1 MMGMGFGGFG
11 LILMILFW
19 VLVVAGALWL
29 VSRLFPQPSGQPSP
43 PMNNDQKPPSSSP
56 LEILKQRYARGE
68 ITKSEY
74 LEMRNVL
81 RNDAKETV

>member
-11 LILMILFW
+11 LILMVLFW
-19 VLVVAGALWL
+19 VLVVAAALWL
-29 VSRLFPQPSGQPSP
+29 VSRLFPQPSGQPWP
-43 PMNNDQKPPSSSP
+43 PANDDQNPPPSSP

-74 LEMRNVL
+74 LEMRNTL

>member
-19 VLVVAGALWL
+19 VLVVAAALWL
-29 VSRLFPQPSGQPSP
+29 VSRLFPLTLGQPSP
-43 PMNNDQKPPSSSP
+43 PNDEHKPLANSS
-56 LEILKQRYARGE
+56 LETLKQRYARGE

-74 LEMRNVL
+74 LEMRNTL
-81 RNDAKETV
+81 RN

>member
-1 MMGMGFGGFG
+1 MMGMGFEGFG

-19 VLVVAGALWL
+19 VMVVAAALWL
-29 VSRLFPQPSGQPSP
+29 VSRLFPLTLGQPSP
-43 PMNNDQKPPSSSP
+43 PPNDEQKPLASSP

-74 LEMRNVL
+74 LEMRNTL
-81 RNDAKETV
+81 RN